1 MATLA
6 GEGNSYTYAGTTS
19 VGRQNRED
27 LSDFI
32 TNLSPTE
39 TPFISG
45 IGQVTAKAVLH
56 EWLKDTLAAAAAAN
70 VVVEGNDATYVTPTT
85 VTRVTN
91 VCQIN
96 QKSVAV
102 SGTQDKVA
110 KAGMGTQMAYEV
122 LKRTKEIK
130 RDMETAAL
138 QNTAGDFTIG
148 GSTTARVIKGIPAY
162 VTTNT
167 ATVTTAPTQAAI
179 NAIVQTAWAA
189 GGNPDTILV
198 NGTEKRNISDLTTGV
213 TKNLDAND
221 RRLTVA
227 VDVYETDFN
236 VMRVV
241 PDRFDT
247 TLTVKVIES
256 DLWKVAMLRPLMIE
270 PLAKTGDTT
279 KRLLTAEWTLEAREE
294 LGNGIL
300 TCGA

>member
-1 MATLA
+1 MATLS
-6 GEGNSYTYAGTTS
+6 GEGNTYTYAGTTS

-32 TNLSPTE
+32 TDISPTE

-56 EWLKDTLAAAAAAN
+56 EWLKDTLASASAAN
-70 VVVEGNDATYVTPTT
+70 VVVEGNDATFATPTT
-85 VTRVTN
+85 VTRVSN

-102 SGTQDKVA
+102 SGTQDAVA
-110 KAGMGTQMAYEV
+110 KAGMGKQLAYEV

-130 RDMETAAL
+130 RDMEAAAL
-138 QNTAGDFTIG
+138 NNTAGDFTIG
-148 GSTTARVIKGIPAY
+148 GSTTARVIKGMPAY

-167 ATVTTAPTQAAI
+167 ATITTAPTQAAI
-179 NAIVQTAWAA
+179 STQVQACWLS
-189 GGNPDTILV
+189 GGNPDTIIV
-198 NGTEKRNISDLTTGV
+198 NGNNKVQISNLTTGV

-221 RRLTVA
+221 RRLTNA

-236 VMRVV
+236 IMRVI
-241 PDRFDT
+241 PDRFT
-247 TLTVKVIES
+247 TTNTVKIIES
-256 DLWKVAMLRPLMIE
+256 DLWKVAMLRPLAIE

-279 KRLLTAEWTLEAREE
+279 KRLLTCEWTLEARQE
-294 LGNGIL
+294 LGNAIL
-300 TCGA
+300 ETA

>member
-32 TNLSPTE
+32 TNISPTD

-45 IGQVTAKAVLH
+45 IGQVSAKAVLH
-56 EWLKDTLAAAAAAN
+56 EWLSDTLAAASAAN
-70 VVVEGNDATYVTPTT
+70 VVVEGNDATFVTPTT
-85 VTRVTN
+85 VTRITN

-102 SGTQDKVA
+102 SGTQDTVA
-110 KAGMGTQMAYEV
+110 KAGMGKQLAYEV

-130 RDMETAAL
+130 RDMESAAL
-138 QNTAGDFTIG
+138 NNTAGDFTIG
-148 GSTTARVIKGIPAY
+148 GSTTARVIKGMPAY

-167 ATVTTAPTQAAI
+167 ATVTVTATQADI
-179 NAIVQTAWAA
+179 STQVQACWLQ
-189 GGNPDTILV
+189 GGNPDTIIV
-198 NGTEKRNISDLTTGV
+198 NGANKVVISGFTTGV

-221 RRLTVA
+221 RRLTTA

-236 VMRVV
+236 IMRVV
-241 PDRFDT
+241 PDRFT
-247 TLTVKVIES
+247 TTTTVKIVES

-279 KRLLTAEWTLEAREE
+279 KRLLTAEWTLESRQE
-294 LGNGIL
+294 LGNAIL
-300 TCGA
+300 TTP